1 MLLVMVFPTNDFMDP
16 SQCTCK
22 GDIERRDFSEIGP
35 SSVLISTMTAVV
47 NCNGNGNGVS
57 RGWACEQ
64 DANARHH
71 IQ

>member
-1 MLLVMVFPTNDFMDP
+1 MLLVMVSLTHDFMGP
-16 SQCTCK
+16 SQCTCQ
-22 GDIERRDFSEIGP
+22 GVIDRRDFSEIGP
-35 SSVLISTMTAVV
+35 SSVLISTMTAAV